1 MATGES
7 LVEAGV
13 ITPVQLVD
21 GHLPDGLAPGGAV
34 VGVAVALV
42 GHPEKNKKK
51 TPVEKIGQWTHRS

>member
-42 GHPEKNKKK
+42 GHPEKK
-51 TPVEKIGQWTHRS
+51 